1 MNGLDYFFRLRRSQ
15 EDNTLDN
22 ETWRKKAEDSEAAL
36 ALIQI
41 QKEKELSLLRE
52 SITALE
58 TRLSEESSVAQTKIN
73 DLEAKL
79 TDANAKSE
87 KAIRD
92 HLNIQKELSSVRIQ
106 AELCF
111 VGPRF
116 KLPCGI
122 YRRY

>member
-1 MNGLDYFFRLRRSQ
+1 MNGLDCFFRLRRSQ

-79 TDANAKSE
+79 TDANAKSK

-111 VGPRF
+111 IGPRF
-116 KLPCGI
+116 GLPCGI